1 MKQFFEWYAKYIE
14 TSDIPR
20 YQPMCEDDFKASKD
34 AFKAGMLA
42 AADIVESI
50 DLSCDNL
57 VTLEMIAEE
66 IRNALGNE

>member
-20 YQPMCEDDFKASKD
+20 YQPMCEDDFKAS
-34 AFKAGMLA
+34 MLA